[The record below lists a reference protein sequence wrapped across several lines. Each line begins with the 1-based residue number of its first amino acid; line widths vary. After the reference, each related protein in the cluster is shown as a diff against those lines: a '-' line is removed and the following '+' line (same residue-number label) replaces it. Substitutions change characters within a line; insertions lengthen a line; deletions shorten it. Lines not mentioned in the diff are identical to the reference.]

1 MSTNCNVSM
10 SIYYSNKNGWHFTKI
25 DLTHN
30 HELKASTGIMSSKA
44 ELSEEI
50 LAFIKEQVITVR
62 CTTSVLKRQL
72 RHFKKIEIQDRLLY
86 NLIAEYTREANGYGT
101 AQECAIL
108 LENRLKHGPVAVK
121 IDDCSQLELA
131 VFVSEQSVHIST
143 VGNFAFVEVINV
155 DATHSTN
162 RWGLYVVLI
171 TGIGPFGHSV
181 HLGTFVLS
189 DESLQSYQW
198 CFLELERMVPG
209 FLAGVRV
216 MFTDGLPVYNDL
228 VQATLFPHAHHARCL

>member
-1 MSTNCNVSM
+1 
-10 SIYYSNKNGWHFTKI
+10 
-25 DLTHN
+25 
-30 HELKASTGIMSSKA
+30 MSSKA

-108 LENRLKHGPVAVK
+108 LENRLKHGPVAVT
-121 IDDCSQLELA
+121 INDRSQLELA

-143 VGNFAFVEVINV
+143 V
-155 DATHSTN
+155 
-162 RWGLYVVLI
+162 
-171 TGIGPFGHSV
+171 
-181 HLGTFVLS
+181 
-189 DESLQSYQW
+189 
-198 CFLELERMVPG
+198 C
-209 FLAGVRV
+209 
-216 MFTDGLPVYNDL
+216 
-228 VQATLFPHAHHARCL
+228 